1 MSTPTCKACGGGTK
15 AYDRVK
21 RILKERRGAVSWHY
35 VYRFKCEVCGHVQ
48 RELPDY
54 MLPYKHYSKD
64 IIEGVVEGLI
74 TERTYGF
81 EDYPCEMTMKRW
93 RENYKRLYEKLYF

>member
-1 MSTPTCKACGGGTK
+1 MSTPTCIKCGGNTK

-21 RILKERRGAVSWHY
+21 RILKDRRGVVNWRY
-35 VYRFKCEVCGHVQ
+35 IYRYRCSKCGSIH
-48 RELPDY
+48 RMLPDD
-54 MLPYKHYSKD
+54 MLPFKHYSKD

-81 EDYPCEMTMKRW
+81 EDHPCLSTMKRW
-93 RENYKRLYEKLYF
+93 IVIFARK